1 MAQMVKHIKS
11 ERIGEIIKE
20 NPKTYLVKTLKEGYT
35 TIYDEESW
43 KKEHTELYIVPPKE
57 KSFYD
62 KMRERNMEDAKN
74 LPTTPKEASQ
84 TILWLKMAIID
95 RVEKIEKR
103 DHKEDKIFTFRDKTN
118 DQFGF
123 TENYVNI
130 LMQMAYD
137 EGDKRATEDLKS
149 RHENSTKTMKAALDK
164 IKDALDDADWIE
176 YPECYH

>member
-1 MAQMVKHIKS
+1 MKTLVKHLKN

-20 NPKTYLVKTLKEGYT
+20 NPKTFLVKTLKVGYE
-35 TIYDEESW
+35 TIYEKVLW
-43 KKEHTELYIVPPKE
+43 KKEDVSSYTEPVKE

-84 TILWLKMAIID
+84 TILLLKMAIID

-103 DHKEDKIFTFRDKTN
+103 DHKEDNIFTFREKSTDR
-118 DQFGF
+118 FGF

-137 EGDKRATEDLKS
+137 EGHKNATETLTK
-149 RHENSTKTMKAALDK
+149 RYNSSTQLMKDALDK
-164 IKDALDDADWIE
+164 IKDALDDANWIE
-176 YPECYH
+176 ECNCNY